1 MAKKKDFLTKNFVY
15 EKKQITFVRDLTLC
29 IGIILWTIK
38 TNIFIT
44 MCNKQIL
51 VMKKFFRTVMAFSLA
66 GGMLA
71 FTGCTDYEDDINKL
85 NDRIDAL
92 ETGSIASVEEQ
103 VAALQ
108 TSLEAAETTIT
119 ELNNTVDGLETS
131 LSGLQGDVDALETEV
146 GNLGSSVSTIEEKV
160 AALEALKEEVA
171 SLTTA
176 VAEIKES
183 LDGYATKDYVDAT
196 FATQKS
202 VAELL
207 TRLGAAEGKLTAFET
222 EMASLK
228 AGLKALE
235 DKYDSKLKISEVIAK
250 IDAAQGAAD
259 DAQEAAD
266 KAQTD
271 ASKALGD
278 LKVLT
283 DALGVYAQAGAIQDA
298 LDLKM
303 DIEDFDESFNAALQE
318 ALENEGVITNE
329 INAKIQAAT
338 DKINARIDALVNKV
352 DDLAGRIQSL
362 VFVPE
367 YSDGM
372 ATSML
377 YTIKHFQLSE
387 TQTVSATFQVTPKE
401 LAAQVAAQKENVFLY
416 ALPVKTRAAAESIA
430 ITGDALKLSGDPET
444 GRIEVEA
451 LVSAD
456 LADFAIALYIADAS
470 AVKDAE
476 ENADIE
482 GIDAGS
488 YISSEYVQVKLD
500 EGASELSDDYVLYNF
515 ETEKEFPEEYT
526 EEAAWSDA
534 PAACTFYE
542 GYELAIK
549 SGDEYLTLADA
560 EKKFNLAEGSLTPKY
575 DFKVTFNPDYYPKD
589 GRAIVIS
596 EDKEKGYGVTAMMTV
611 EDPQN
616 HVGLVATVENTFSYY
631 ISDKDIPVELITNTT
646 SYEIT
651 NKVLDVTF
659 EAESLDWSYE
669 VADELSS
676 AHTAAAAYD
685 QNITFPEVLVLDKP
699 EGYDISQFADEIPA
713 SREVYL
719 NGELIGSGSTI
730 QSFNFQV
737 VATDKGHIARVT
749 VYTDY
754 EFSQEKENV
763 YKMVN
768 TYRLKNEGS
777 DDPAAYTE
785 IRVTFE
791 FTLGQMPADKTIDF
805 GAFDIPFM
813 TSGNYHEEPVENV
826 DATAF
831 AGLEAYFADQDEFS
845 AALYD
850 NADCDYTTVKNGKE
864 ISSKWTKLDILAE
877 DESNVRVSSSDLDAF
892 ADEFEFTTT
901 LATWFGIDYTFN
913 ASATIVAPE
922 YALAPSLEYADEDY
936 NATING
942 EIVEGK
948 YVIKTT
954 DISKYIKVINLDDI
968 DKNAVS
974 VKYEVLTKEDAK
986 AGILNVPTLSV
997 TEASVEI
1004 PTGKIE
1010 TSNVEWLTQQTGSD
1024 FTARELKIQ
1033 ATLYIGNVE
1042 LDQQVLTLT
1051 TPDPVTKFESAT
1063 IEANRTPG
1071 SESTTANLWTKMI
1084 LNCVAGTTNLVD
1096 NAAKSFADIFT
1107 KSKADDIYAASIT
1120 FGDEV
1125 KVYVNGVEDK
1135 YYSPTKYEYDAA
1147 AGTIEFIGDD
1157 ADLINPV
1164 EFEVE
1169 ATLEYVLDYNHV
1181 QSRTI
1186 AVKVKFSQK

>member
-1 MAKKKDFLTKNFVY
+1 
-15 EKKQITFVRDLTLC
+15 
-29 IGIILWTIK
+29 
-38 TNIFIT
+38 
-44 MCNKQIL
+44 
-51 VMKKFFRTVMAFSLA
+51 MKKFFRTVMAFSLA

-108 TSLEAAETTIT
+108 TSLEAAEATIT

-160 AALEALKEEVA
+160 AALESLKEEVA

-176 VAEIKES
+176 VKEIKAS
-183 LDGYATKDYVDAT
+183 LGGYATKDYVDAT
-196 FATQKS
+196 FATQEY
-202 VAELL
+202 VAELQ
-207 TRLGAAEGKLTAFET
+207 TRLGAAEGKLTAFEK

-228 AGLKALE
+228 DGLKALE
-235 DKYDSKLKISEVIAK
+235 GKYDSELKISEVIAK

-575 DFKVTFNPDYYPKD
+575 DFKVTFSSDDPKD

-611 EDPQN
+611 ENPHN
-616 HVGLVATVENTFSYY
+616 HVGLVATVENSFSYY
-631 ISDKDIPVELITNTT
+631 VSDKDIPVKLFANTT

-659 EAESLDWSYE
+659 AAQSLDWSYE
-669 VADELSS
+669 VANKLSS
-676 AHTAAAAYD
+676 SHTATAAYD
-685 QNITFPEVLVLDKP
+685 QPIVFSEVAVLDKP
-699 EGYDISQFADEIPA
+699 EGYDISQLAKEIPT

-719 NGELIGSGSTI
+719 NGELVGSGSTI
-730 QSFNFQV
+730 QSFNFQT
-737 VATDKGHIARVT
+737 VATDVAHIARVK
-749 VYTDY
+749 VITDY

-805 GAFDIPFM
+805 GAFEIPFM

-845 AALYD
+845 TALYE
-850 NADCDYTTVKNGKE
+850 NAAFDYTTVKNGKE
-864 ISSKWTKLDILAE
+864 ISSTWTKLDILAE
-877 DESNVRVSSSDLDAF
+877 DESNVRVSSRDLDAF

-1010 TSNVEWLTQQTGSD
+1010 TSNVEWLTQSGAD
-1024 FTARELKIQ
+1024 FTARELKVQ
-1033 ATLYIGNVE
+1033 ATLYIGDVE
-1042 LDQQVLTLT
+1042 LDHQVLTLT
-1051 TPDPVTKFESAT
+1051 TPDPVTKFEAST
-1063 IEANRTPG
+1063 IEVNRTPG
-1071 SESTTANLWTKMI
+1071 SKSATANLWTKMT
-1084 LNCVAGTTNLVD
+1084 LNCVSSKGNLVD
-1096 NAAKSFADIFT
+1096 NSASALTAIFNKSN
-1107 KSKADDIYAASIT
+1107 ADDIYAASIT

-1135 YYSPTKYEYDAA
+1135 YYSPNKYKYNAT
-1147 AGTIEFIGDD
+1147 AGTIEFVGDD

-1169 ATLEYVLDYNHV
+1169 ATLRYVLDYNHV